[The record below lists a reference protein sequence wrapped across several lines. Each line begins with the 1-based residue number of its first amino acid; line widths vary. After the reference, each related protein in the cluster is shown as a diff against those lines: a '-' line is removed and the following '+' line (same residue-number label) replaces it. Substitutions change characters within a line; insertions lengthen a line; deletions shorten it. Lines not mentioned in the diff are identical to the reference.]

1 MDVFIEKIVK
11 KKSDAKSKALTI
23 LIIVGVLILS
33 IVALGIPFLGMF
45 GIFIVVGL
53 IYGAWILITS
63 FQVEYE
69 YSLTNGE
76 LDIDSI
82 IAQRRRKRILTINCK
97 EFELLA
103 PFNESHKRE
112 TETPSLKKKIYACTS
127 LDAEGLYFAIFNTTE
142 FGKTLLVF
150 EPDDRMLASFKSYIP
165 RKVMDN

>member
-11 KKSDAKSKALTI
+11 KKSDAKSTALTV

-33 IVALGIPFLGMF
+33 VIGLTFAGSF
-45 GIFIVVGL
+45 GIFIVAGL
-53 IYGAWILITS
+53 IYGAWFLITS

-76 LDIDSI
+76 LDIDTI
-82 IAQRRRKRILTINCK
+82 IAQRKRKRILTIHCK
-97 EFELLA
+97 EFEMLA
-103 PFNESHKRE
+103 PYNESHKRE

-127 LDAEGLYFAIFNTTE
+127 LNEEGLYFAIFNTTD

-165 RKVMDN
+165 RKVMNN